1 MPKGEK
7 GSGRPYLRGKI
18 WWIKYFVSGVPKYE
32 SSGSTKKSDAVRLL
46 NQRRAE
52 IDTGSFAPSSVTVD
66 DLLKLYVSDM
76 EKQKRKSLRD
86 AKRYVR
92 DHLSPRLGQIKA
104 SELTTQHIDRYIQS
118 EQSAGQSDASINRY
132 LSALRR
138 SYNLAWQ
145 ATPPLVS
152 RVPKIEMLSEDNVR
166 EGFLE
171 HPDYARMLH
180 YLPDHQKLVLVIGYH
195 LGLRR
200 GEILQLR
207 WDQLDW
213 LTGVIRLERK
223 QTKSKQPRIAPL
235 YGEPPQCLQFAFQN
249 RGDSITIVS
258 YHGHSVSEVK
268 RAWKTARQRLGC
280 PVCFCTIY
288 AEQQFGT

>member
-118 EQSAGQSDASINRY
+118 EQS
-132 LSALRR
+132 
-138 SYNLAWQ
+138 
-145 ATPPLVS
+145 
-152 RVPKIEMLSEDNVR
+152 
-166 EGFLE
+166 
-171 HPDYARMLH
+171 
-180 YLPDHQKLVLVIGYH
+180 
-195 LGLRR
+195 
-200 GEILQLR
+200 
-207 WDQLDW
+207 
-213 LTGVIRLERK
+213 
-223 QTKSKQPRIAPL
+223 
-235 YGEPPQCLQFAFQN
+235 
-249 RGDSITIVS
+249 
-258 YHGHSVSEVK
+258 
-268 RAWKTARQRLGC
+268 
-280 PVCFCTIY
+280 
-288 AEQQFGT
+288 